1 MASDNTV
8 PTDVK
13 EELEGLRTNRS
24 VACLEKANET
34 KSIRIKELQ
43 DEITKKDEQVKEMKT
58 RTDDL
63 QDCVREKDEK
73 MQKLSNTCAEKSGQ
87 IDDMTRLI
95 AEMELSAK
103 KKNEELQLLNTN
115 VGEKHQKI
123 EEMIKEITALQLRVE
138 EKDDLIQELTVNIA
152 ERDKQIKGL
161 ALEITNLQH
170 SLKEKDE
177 VIQKLKSSIDEWE
190 QKLEVKSQEVQ
201 RLNDCVS
208 ERNSQIK
215 SLTDGNLKLKEN
227 VSLVERELLVNKQL
241 QNAMKLRE
249 LEKVKS
255 KSQEIERV
263 ILKIKEETASI
274 ARNLGDRDVCQP
286 VKQTDVAA
294 SAAKETPL
302 PSRLTGASCK
312 RIKTFKIDNKV
323 MNMVHLV
330 ELHDFHRNV
339 GNVI

>member
-1 MASDNTV
+1 
-8 PTDVK
+8 
-13 EELEGLRTNRS
+13 
-24 VACLEKANET
+24 
-34 KSIRIKELQ
+34 
-43 DEITKKDEQVKEMKT
+43 
-58 RTDDL
+58 
-63 QDCVREKDEK
+63 
-73 MQKLSNTCAEKSGQ
+73 
-87 IDDMTRLI
+87 
-95 AEMELSAK
+95 
-103 KKNEELQLLNTN
+103 
-115 VGEKHQKI
+115 
-123 EEMIKEITALQLRVE
+123 
-138 EKDDLIQELTVNIA
+138 LIQELTVNIA

-177 VIQKLKSSIDEWE
+177 VIQKLKGSIDEWE

-302 PSRLTGASCK
+302 PVGCRLTKTAKTCK
-312 RIKTFKIDNKV
+312 RIKTFKINSDNKV

-339 GNVI
+339 GLMLFDRSLHECRHIIAR